1 MFYLVTHDNSSM
13 ADDVFL
19 AENWK
24 DEDEDEEGK
33 GEVVVNNHKDE
44 SGGS

>member
-1 MFYLVTHDNSSM
+1 M

-19 AENWK
+19 AGHWK
-24 DEDEDEEGK
+24 DEDEEGK
-33 GEVVVNNHKDE
+33 GEVVANNHKDE